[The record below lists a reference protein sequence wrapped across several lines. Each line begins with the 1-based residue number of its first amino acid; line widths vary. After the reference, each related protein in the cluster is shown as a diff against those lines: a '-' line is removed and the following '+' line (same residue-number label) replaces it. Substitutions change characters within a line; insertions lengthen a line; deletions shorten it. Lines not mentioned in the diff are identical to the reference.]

1 MWILVE
7 ITKNFT
13 AIHLPDEL
21 LFRYAEATTET
32 GAFTATLTA
41 AFTATLTAAP
51 SAAFFVNSSASVWF
65 NQKLHNY
72 LLLSKI
78 LFSGF
83 IANSFADFCVVSNF
97 AFARYKQFFNDAI

>member
-21 LFRYAEATTET
+21 LFRYAEATTEI

-41 AFTATLTAAP
+41 AL